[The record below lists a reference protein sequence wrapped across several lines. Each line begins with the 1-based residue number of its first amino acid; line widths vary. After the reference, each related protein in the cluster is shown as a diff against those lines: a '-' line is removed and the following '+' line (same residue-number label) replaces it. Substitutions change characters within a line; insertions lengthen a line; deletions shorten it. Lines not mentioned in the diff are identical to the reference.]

1 MELERYRVGDFVIS
15 RSGRDK
21 GRLLIVVER
30 IDDNFVRVADGE
42 LRFIE
47 HPKLKKV
54 KHLNPVNYR
63 DDALATVLESKGTLT
78 DHAIRKSIEH
88 YQTAD
93 KQPRRE

>member
-30 IDDNFVRVADGE
+30 VDDNFVRVADGE
-42 LRFIE
+42 LRLVG

-63 DDALATVLESKGTLT
+63 DDALAAALESQEAVT
-78 DHAIRKSIEH
+78 DHTIRKSIEH